1 MKKRILI
8 ISSIV
13 LCILIVAGGVYQYNT
28 AKAEKKE
35 QFESLHTYIKA
46 GEEENAEKVLKNNKS
61 KAFINKES
69 EEGYTPLE
77 YALHMQLYSLARTL
91 LEQGADVST
100 KADNPLFIQLAHS
113 LDYYQQMQVE
123 EKQKAKNEMF
133 KMALK
138 KAEAKLKEKDEQGNT
153 ALHIVSLK
161 GDDELARLFIKYGA
175 NPGTKNK
182 TGETPLMLAVQEGNV
197 KASQVLIESDKEL
210 TKIQDQ
216 GKNTLLTIAVIGGR
230 TDIVKL
236 LTRTGLIPVDS
247 KNELGKTAL
256 MYASEFGEKEQVQ
269 LLLDAKAD
277 KSIKSKEGKT
287 AYDYAKEWDHK
298 GIMKLLKK

>member
-13 LCILIVAGGVYQYNT
+13 LCILIVAGGVYQYKS

-35 QFESLHTYIKA
+35 QFESLLTYIKA
-46 GEEENAEKVLKNNKS
+46 GEESKAEKVLKNNQS

-91 LEQGADVST
+91 LEQGADVSI

-113 LDYYQQMQVE
+113 LDHYQQMQVE

-138 KAEAKLKEKDEQGNT
+138 KAEAELKEKDEQGNT

-161 GDDELARLFIKYGA
+161 GDEELVRLFIKYGA
-175 NPGTKNK
+175 NPEIKNK
-182 TGETPLMLAVQEGNV
+182 AGKTPLMIAVQEGNA
-197 KASQVLIESDKEL
+197 KASQALIESDIEL

-216 GKNTLLTIAVIGGR
+216 EKNTLLALAVIGGR

-236 LTRTGLIPVDS
+236 LTRTGAIQINS

-277 KSIKSKEGKT
+277 KALKSNDGMT
-287 AYDYAKEWDHK
+287 AYDYAKEWNHK
-298 GIMKLLKK
+298 GVMKRLK